1 MGEGGVGV
9 GIKDYKMIG
18 GGRDT
23 ERIIRIIKEG
33 EGGRMRKTVGLIFY
47 LICCDLCCS
56 WLGEPPRRHIRGR
69 TVY

>member
-1 MGEGGVGV
+1 MKEIVRKGEGGGV

-33 EGGRMRKTVGLIFY
+33 EGGVHEKDSRTDILF
-47 LICCDLCCS
+47 DL
-56 WLGEPPRRHIRGR
+56 L
-69 TVY
+69 